1 MKLLLFDI
9 DFLDGVLSGD
19 ALCGIIFLYLVFRA
33 YRDGRVKKIP
43 VPDPHPQ
50 KYAYRSLL
58 VEVLLCIVMVGALVA
73 ALCFMHYI

>member
-1 MKLLLFDI
+1 MELLLFDI

-19 ALCGIIFLYLVFRA
+19 ALCGILFLYLAFKA
-33 YRDGRVKKIP
+33 YSGRRVKKIS

-58 VEVLLCIVMVGALVA
+58 VEILLCIVTVGALVVV
-73 ALCFMHYI
+73 LSLMY